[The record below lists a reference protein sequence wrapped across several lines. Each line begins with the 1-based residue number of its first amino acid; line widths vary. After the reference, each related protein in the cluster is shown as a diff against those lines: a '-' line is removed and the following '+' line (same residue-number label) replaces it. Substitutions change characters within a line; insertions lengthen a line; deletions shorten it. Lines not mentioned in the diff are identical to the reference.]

1 MGRPKFAALIV
12 VIALAAGSAFWFWPE
27 KSGGE
32 WMTAVVERA
41 DIEDVVT
48 ASGTLQPRDY
58 VDVGTQVSGQLMK
71 LHVDVGARVE
81 AGDLLAEIDP
91 AVYLSRVEASRA
103 QLRNQRA
110 QLQDRRAQLT
120 LAEYQYERQQ
130 NLTREDA
137 TTIEALQSAEANL
150 MSVQA
155 QIEALTA
162 QIEQTESTLR
172 GDDANLGYTKI
183 YAPMS
188 GTVVSLSTR
197 QGQTLNA
204 NQQAPIVLRIADL
217 SVMTVQTQVS
227 EADVSKLTL
236 GMDVYFTTLG
246 NRNERFYGK
255 VRQILPTPEVLNNV
269 VLFNALFDVP
279 NSRQTLM
286 TQMTAQVFF
295 VLAAADDALIVPITA
310 VTAAARQGA
319 QPRPAGGAGP
329 RADGPRPAGSESAGP
344 RPAGLGGPGM
354 RNGASSEQR
363 SMQRPMQREE
373 RQEQQ
378 GQEQRDAPRSFATVQ
393 VVDERG
399 RIEERRVELGVSNR
413 VSMQVLSGVEVGERV
428 IIGSQRSGDAAR
440 AAAPQRFQPQPR
452 L

>member
-1 MGRPKFAALIV
+1 MRRQKLVLFAAAAA
-12 VIALAAGSAFWFWPE
+12 ALLALGAFLLWPADTE
-27 KSGGE
+27 GE
-32 WMTAVVERA
+32 WLTAAAERK

-71 LHVDVGARVE
+71 LHVDVGAEVA

-110 QLQDRRAQLT
+110 QLQERRAQLV
-120 LAEYQYERQQ
+120 LAEQQYARQQ
-130 NLTREDA
+130 NLMREDA
-137 TTIEALQSAEANL
+137 TTAEALQSAEATL
-150 MSVQA
+150 LSIQA

-172 GDDANLGYTKI
+172 GDEANLGYTKI

-188 GTVVSLSTR
+188 GTVVSLSAR

-227 EADVSKLTL
+227 EADVSKLRL

-246 NRNERFYGK
+246 NRGERFYGK
-255 VRQILPTPEVLNNV
+255 LRQILPTPEVLSNV
-269 VLFNALFDVP
+269 VLYNALFDVP
-279 NSRQTLM
+279 NPDKRLM

-295 VLAAADDALIVPITA
+295 VVAAAKDAVVVPITA
-310 VTAAARQGA
+310 VTSAARPPEPGAAARNGAPQG
-319 QPRPAGGAGP
+319 QRPA
-329 RADGPRPAGSESAGP
+329 
-344 RPAGLGGPGM
+344 
-354 RNGASSEQR
+354 QR
-363 SMQRPMQREE
+363 TE
-373 RQEQQ
+373 
-378 GQEQRDAPRSFATVQ
+378 GQEQRRRAGQSALVRVMT
-393 VVDERG
+393 ERG
-399 RIEERRVELGVSNR
+399 RVEERRVEIGVVNR
-413 VSMQVLSGVEVGERV
+413 VSAQVLAGLEPGEQVVIGQRPAAGAPRTPAADSGG
-428 IIGSQRSGDAAR
+428 
-440 AAAPQRFQPQPR
+440 PRFPPR
-452 L
+452 I